1 MIKNMRSISSFVLL
15 FLALQA
21 GAQVFVESG
30 PVGTSRDGQISV
42 YGLNGANSRIPYYK
56 FKGSPFLNPDWLKAE
71 LYRPDGKPM
80 GIFPVRLNLV
90 THEVHFLDSK
100 GYELAANDG
109 IVSRVTFIDSLSD
122 GKPRRTFRNDYEG
135 VSATYNRN
143 KRYAEEL
150 NPSDP
155 CLLRVDIRDGR
166 EADSMFGTLKRY
178 YFADRFDYFVRVG
191 KRVEKVRRLSQ
202 EEIFALLPAK
212 QDAVDFVKKNKL
224 NMKREEDVVR
234 LFDYLASVK
243 LSSPNQ

>member
-1 MIKNMRSISSFVLL
+1 MTSMKNIWTLILL
-15 FLALQA
+15 CLAFQA
-21 GAQVFVESG
+21 GGQVFVESG

-56 FKGSPFLNPDWLKAE
+56 FKGSPFLNPEWLKAE

-80 GIFPVRLNLV
+80 GIYPIRLNLV

-109 IVSRVTFIDSLSD
+109 VVARVVFIDSLGD
-122 GKPRRTFRNDYEG
+122 GNPRVTYRNDYEG

-143 KRYAEEL
+143 KRYAKEL
-150 NPSDP
+150 NAADP

-178 YFADRFDYFVRVG
+178 YFADRNDYFVRVG
-191 KRVEKVRRLSQ
+191 KRVEKLRRLNQ
-202 EEIFALLPAK
+202 EEIFAVLPAK

-224 NMKREEDVVR
+224 NMKKEEDVIR

-243 LSSPNQ
+243 AAPSNQ